1 MAKPALRISRIK
13 MQNWMNFLELDV
25 PLSTRAFLVGPN
37 ASGKSNFLDSVLF
50 LHDLVASGGGL
61 ARAVE
66 SRGGM
71 KGVRS
76 LFARRQPE
84 VSLAVEVT
92 DSEGNGWRYAL
103 SFTQQDPKSNAPR
116 VIQELVETIAVSG
129 QNKVILKR
137 PDTEDRKD
145 PERTTQTAME
155 QVTANRDFRQLAEF
169 FRSIQYLH
177 AVPHLIREGLAAPD
191 HRIGQDP
198 YGRDLLKRIS
208 ETNPRSR
215 ESRLK
220 KIEIALEQIT
230 PQLRDLE
237 LCRDV
242 QGRPHLQAR
251 FEHWRPQGAF
261 QQETQFSDGTLR
273 LIGLFWS
280 LLDDGGPLL
289 LEEPEL
295 SLHSQVVQQLAP
307 LIHRLQQRGRP
318 RERDG
323 QRQILLSTHSVE
335 LLSDEGIAPEEIVLI
350 MPGKEGSR
358 AAVGHRVKEVRETM
372 EAGLPAAAAVRRTVS
387 SSPRQL
393 SLQFDGRS

>member
-1 MAKPALRISRIK
+1 
-13 MQNWMNFLELDV
+13 
-25 PLSTRAFLVGPN
+25 
-37 ASGKSNFLDSVLF
+37 
-50 LHDLVASGGGL
+50 
-61 ARAVE
+61 
-66 SRGGM
+66 
-71 KGVRS
+71 
-76 LFARRQPE
+76 
-84 VSLAVEVT
+84 VEVT

-155 QVTANRDFRQLAEF
+155 QVTANRDFRELAEF

-198 YGRDLLKRIS
+198 YGRDLLKRIG

-220 KIEIALEQIT
+220 KIEMALHEIT

-237 LCRDV
+237 LCRDL

-251 FEHWRPQGAF
+251 FEHWRPHGAL
-261 QQETQFSDGTLR
+261 QQESQFSDGTLR

-295 SLHSQVVQQLAP
+295 SLHAQVVQQLAP
-307 LIHRLQQRGRP
+307 LIHRLQKRGRS
-318 RERDG
+318 RERAG
-323 QRQILLSTHSVE
+323 ERQILLSTHSVE

-350 MPGKEGSR
+350 MPGKEGSQ
-358 AAVGHRVKEVRETM
+358 AAVGHDDKVVRDTM
-372 EAGLPAAAAVRRTVS
+372 EAGLPASAALRRAIPPS
-387 SSPRQL
+387 SHQL
-393 SLQFDGRS
+393 SFQFRGR